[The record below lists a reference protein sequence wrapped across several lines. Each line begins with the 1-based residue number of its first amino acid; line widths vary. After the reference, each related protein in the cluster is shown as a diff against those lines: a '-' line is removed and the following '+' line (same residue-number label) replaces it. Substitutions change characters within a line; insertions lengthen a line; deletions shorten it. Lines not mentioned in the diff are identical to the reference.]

1 MYSARYFTVLSII
14 KPQEDRDYKKNWG
27 QRPFSG
33 SRKRPGTLDSNQR
46 SKVLCFGS
54 KDQAIK
60 TFVIRRIKLIPPPG
74 KTYEY
79 RDQGFQINIIHTKV
93 ATSRDQ
99 I

>member
-14 KPQEDRDYKKNWG
+14 KPQEDRDYKKNLG

-54 KDQAIK
+54 KDQTIK
-60 TFVIRRIKLIPPPG
+60 TFVLRGIKLIPPKG
-74 KTYEY
+74 KTYE
-79 RDQGFQINIIHTKV
+79 INIIHTKV